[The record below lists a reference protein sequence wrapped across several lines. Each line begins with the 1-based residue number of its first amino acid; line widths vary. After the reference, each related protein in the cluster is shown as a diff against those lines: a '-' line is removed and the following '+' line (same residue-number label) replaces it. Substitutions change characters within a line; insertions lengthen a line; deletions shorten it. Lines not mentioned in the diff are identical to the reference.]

1 MKLDK
6 KTLNTFLI
14 LTFLIIIFESMNSM
28 YSVKSI
34 ELFEKV
40 SQETGLSLN
49 NYITIEMIKYFGS
62 IAIFIIF
69 AIYSYIT
76 YNKYRITTLYKGVW
90 TLFII
95 GNILLKI
102 FVYRQYTLFYFLSI
116 LVQFILIIY
125 ILKFKEREE

>member
-49 NYITIEMIKYFGS
+49 NYITIEMIK
-62 IAIFIIF
+62 
-69 AIYSYIT
+69 
-76 YNKYRITTLYKGVW
+76 
-90 TLFII
+90 
-95 GNILLKI
+95 
-102 FVYRQYTLFYFLSI
+102 
-116 LVQFILIIY
+116 
-125 ILKFKEREE
+125 